1 MREVYEFL
9 KQSGVFYIATDDNG
23 QPRVRPFGAICV
35 FENKLYIMTSNQKP
49 VYKQLEKNPN
59 TEISS
64 MTPDGRWIR
73 LSAQVV
79 RDERFEARRAMLDA
93 NPDLRRMY
101 SEDDGKIEVLFLK
114 NAKAVICSFTAAPE
128 TYTF

>member
-59 TEISS
+59 AEISS

-73 LSAQVV
+73 LSAEVV

-128 TYTF
+128 TYAF